1 VTTDVLPFSAQ
12 YCKKPGG
19 QSAWH
24 SKVLYCGAVLHVSGS
39 RTDYSFAGTRPAVPL
54 DALSP
59 ASESFCGQKI
69 YVRSITNE
77 AVPGESQVSVVEVAL
92 PPSASSSDTLLRR
105 IAILLFILV
114 AGVLTVFGYYASSI
128 CITVVLAG
136 FLAILCDPL
145 VVILQKLHLP
155 RGIAAAGIVLAG
167 MSLVGLLGYV
177 LYGKAMTFAEELP
190 VYASKIQQTIEPIS
204 RKIQAFQQS
213 AGNLTNDVHPTK
225 KVPEVRLQQSPT
237 WPDYL
242 VRGVGSVWGALIIAG
257 VVPFLMFFMICTKD
271 QMAIRLNDLFTS
283 RIDAARF
290 ITNLNQTI
298 RGFVVG
304 NLVVGSVMAAATSL
318 VLWGVGIKGAIPLG
332 IASGL
337 LNLLPF
343 LGLIASLALPLA
355 AALLQFNTP
364 GPYIVIT
371 LTILL
376 LHVVCA
382 NVLIPKFIANRVSIG
397 PVAATV
403 GILFWGWL
411 WGVMGL
417 LLAVPLTA
425 LIKLVADL
433 HPSFCHFSNML
444 ALTPRP
450 TPRWVRYGETALER
464 AIPSLR
470 PRPGKVPVA
479 RKP

>member
-1 VTTDVLPFSAQ
+1 MPNQVTDKSAVTEQSRVLE
-12 YCKKPGG
+12 
-19 QSAWH
+19 
-24 SKVLYCGAVLHVSGS
+24 VEM
-39 RTDYSFAGTRPAVPL
+39 
-54 DALSP
+54 ALSSP
-59 ASESFCGQKI
+59 AS
-69 YVRSITNE
+69 
-77 AVPGESQVSVVEVAL
+77 
-92 PPSASSSDTLLRR
+92 PSDLLLRR

-114 AGVLTVFGYYASSI
+114 AGLLTVFGYYASSI

-136 FLAILCDPL
+136 FLAILFDPL
-145 VVILQKLHLP
+145 VVTLEKLHLP
-155 RGIAAAGIVLAG
+155 RSVAAAGIVLAG
-167 MSLVGLLGYV
+167 MSLIGLLGYE
-177 LYGKAMTFAEELP
+177 LYGRATSFAEELP
-190 VYASKIQQTIEPIS
+190 VYASKVQQTIEPIS

-213 AGNLTNDVHPTK
+213 AGNLTNDVHPSK
-225 KVPEVRLQQSPT
+225 KVPEVRVQESPT

-242 VRGVGSVWGALIIAG
+242 VRGVGSVWGVLIIAG
-257 VVPFLMFFMICTKD
+257 VVPFLTFFMLCTKN
-271 QMAIRLNDLFTS
+271 QMATRMEGLFDS

-290 ITNLNQTI
+290 IASLNQMI
-298 RGFVVG
+298 RGFVAG
-304 NLVVGSVMAAATSL
+304 NLIVGFVMAVATTL
-318 VLWGVGIKGAIPLG
+318 VLWVVGVKGAIPLG

-371 LTILL
+371 LTILF
-376 LHVVCA
+376 LHVVSA
-382 NVLIPKFIANRVSIG
+382 NFLIPKFIATRVSIG

-425 LIKLVADL
+425 FIKLVADL
-433 HPSFCHFSNML
+433 HPSMCHLSNML

-464 AIPSLR
+464 TVPYFRSR
-470 PRPGKVPVA
+470 PREVL
-479 RKP
+479 

>member
-1 VTTDVLPFSAQ
+1 MTDQSTNKASAQ
-12 YCKKPGG
+12 ES
-19 QSAWH
+19 Q
-24 SKVLYCGAVLHVSGS
+24 LHVAE
-39 RTDYSFAGTRPAVPL
+39 R
-54 DALSP
+54 
-59 ASESFCGQKI
+59 
-69 YVRSITNE
+69 
-77 AVPGESQVSVVEVAL
+77 AL
-92 PPSASSSDTLLRR
+92 PAPTSASDNVLSKIL
-105 IAILLFILV
+105 ILLFIIVSGL
-114 AGVLTVFGYYASSI
+114 LTVFGYYASSI

-136 FLAILCDPL
+136 FLAILFDP
-145 VVILQKLHLP
+145 VVVLLEKLHLP
-155 RGIAAAGIVLAG
+155 RGVASAGIVLAG
-167 MSLVGLLGYV
+167 IGLIGLLGYV
-177 LYGKAMTFAEELP
+177 LYGRAMSFAEELP
-190 VYASKIQQTIEPIS
+190 VYASKIQQTVEPIS
-204 RKIQAFQQS
+204 RKIQDLQQS
-213 AGNLTNDVHPTK
+213 AGSLTNGAHPIR
-225 KVPEVRLQQSPT
+225 KVPEVRLQESPT

-257 VVPFLMFFMICTKD
+257 VVPFLTFFMLSTKD
-271 QMAIRLNDLFTS
+271 QMATRLNGLFSS

-290 ITNLNQTI
+290 IASLNQTI
-298 RGFVVG
+298 RGFVLG
-304 NLVVGSVMAAATSL
+304 NLIVGSVMAAATTL
-318 VLWGVGIKGAIPLG
+318 VLWSVGIKGAIPLG

-343 LGLIASLALPLA
+343 LGLLASLALPLA

-397 PVAATV
+397 PVAATI

-433 HPSFCHFSNML
+433 HPSLCHFSNML

-470 PRPGKVPVA
+470 PRPGNVPVA
-479 RKP
+479 RTP

>member
-1 VTTDVLPFSAQ
+1 MSDQATNKAIGEESQLRVVEMAP
-12 YCKKPGG
+12 
-19 QSAWH
+19 
-24 SKVLYCGAVLHVSGS
+24 
-39 RTDYSFAGTRPAVPL
+39 
-54 DALSP
+54 P
-59 ASESFCGQKI
+59 AS
-69 YVRSITNE
+69 T
-77 AVPGESQVSVVEVAL
+77 
-92 PPSASSSDTLLRR
+92 SASDNLLSR
-105 IAILLFILV
+105 ILILLFILV
-114 AGVLTVFGYYASSI
+114 AGLLTVFGYYASSI

-136 FLAILCDPL
+136 FLAILFDP
-145 VVILQKLHLP
+145 VVVLLEKLHLP
-155 RGIAAAGIVLAG
+155 RSVAAAGIVLAG
-167 MSLVGLLGYV
+167 IGLIGLLGYV
-177 LYGKAMTFAEELP
+177 LYGRAMSFAEELP

-204 RKIQAFQQS
+204 RKIQDLQQS
-213 AGNLTNDVHPTK
+213 AGSLTNGVHPIK
-225 KVPEVRLQQSPT
+225 KVPSVRLQESPT

-257 VVPFLMFFMICTKD
+257 VVPFLTFFMLCTKD
-271 QMAIRLNDLFTS
+271 QMATRLNGLLIS

-304 NLVVGSVMAAATSL
+304 NLVVGSVTAAATTL

-343 LGLIASLALPLA
+343 LGLLASLALPLA

-382 NVLIPKFIANRVSIG
+382 NVLIPKFISNRVSIG

-433 HPSFCHFSNML
+433 HPSLCHS
-444 ALTPRP
+444 P
-450 TPRWVRYGETALER
+450 TCWR
-464 AIPSLR
+464 
-470 PRPGKVPVA
+470 
-479 RKP
+479 